1 MQSDYARHAGLGFE
15 FAATVGGL
23 AWLGWIL
30 DGRLGLQTIFPA
42 FLLVGTFVGLGLG
55 IYRLMLKTG
64 QAGKRDNEE
73 DEE

>member
-1 MQSDYARHAGLGFE
+1 MQSDYARHASLGFE

-23 AWLGWIL
+23 TWLGWLL
-30 DGRLGLQTIFPA
+30 DGRLGLQTTFPA

-64 QAGKRDNEE
+64 QAGKRDKE